1 MDRVVEVVSGQS
13 LGDFCTAQIFNSL
26 GMPDTG
32 FTVPDRDLPRLSQ
45 LYLITPSGELVP
57 DEGLGATVT
66 KADRGHFGGG
76 GLVSNTA
83 DYLRFAAMLLNR
95 GALDGVRI
103 LSPLTT
109 GFMVRNQLPGG
120 ADLESFGRPMN
131 AESPLA
137 PAAIAAALRE
147 RDAHQVAGPADL
159 PADWVAALPQP
170 LLDRPRLDLAE
181 LSAVDAVITSVAV
194 AIAQTGT
201 LVFDHGP
208 GQGRRELTLVPDVHL
223 AVVPGERIVAAVPD
237 AVAAAD
243 PLSPLTW
250 ISGPSA
256 TSDIELSRVQGV
268 HGPRTLIVIVL
279 DGQGSQHGPAGFQP
293 E

>member
-1 MDRVVEVVSGQS
+1 MSRSARSEI
-13 LGDFCTAQIFNSL
+13 LGRIRAARP
-26 GMPDTG
+26 GEPG
-32 FTVPDRDLPRLSQ
+32 GVTVPREYHGPGVMTGKDQAALL
-45 LYLITPSGELVP
+45 
-57 DEGLGATVT
+57 
-66 KADRGHFGGG
+66 ADR
-76 GLVSNTA
+76 LA
-83 DYLRFAAMLLNR
+83 DY
-95 GALDGVRI
+95 GALVRRT
-103 LSPLTT
+103 P
-109 GFMVRNQLPGG
+109 
-120 ADLESFGRPMN
+120 A
-131 AESPLA
+131 AAA

-170 LLDRPRLDLAE
+170 LLDRPSLDLAE

-201 LVFDHGP
+201 LVLDHGP

-237 AVAAAD
+237 AVAAVD

-268 HGPRTLIVIVL
+268 HGPRTLIVIIL
-279 DGQGSQHGPAGFQP
+279 DGPGSQHGPAGFQP

>member
-1 MDRVVEVVSGQS
+1 MSRSARSEVLGRIRAIQSGEP
-13 LGDFCTAQIFNSL
+13 G
-26 GMPDTG
+26 GV
-32 FTVPDRDLPRLSQ
+32 TVPREYHGPGAMTVKDQ
-45 LYLITPSGELVP
+45 A
-57 DEGLGATVT
+57 GLL
-66 KADRGHFGGG
+66 ADR
-76 GLVSNTA
+76 LA
-83 DYLRFAAMLLNR
+83 DY
-95 GALDGVRI
+95 GALVRR
-103 LSPLTT
+103 SP
-109 GFMVRNQLPGG
+109 
-120 ADLESFGRPMN
+120 A
-131 AESPLA
+131 AAA

-159 PADWVAALPQP
+159 PADWVAALRQP

-201 LVFDHGP
+201 LVLDHGP

-237 AVAAAD
+237 AVAAVD

-268 HGPRTLIVIVL
+268 HGPRTLIVIIL